1 MEASFSWQEISL
13 FVAGIVTFISAIIN
27 IFVVRGQSKKQRT
40 AEIITNNRVEWM
52 QELKKWTSEYI
63 SYIEYNYNKT
73 SPEDIDKYLK
83 DVLEISTRINLH
95 LNLKG
100 KQDREIID
108 KIKELNKSLE
118 EILKLTEKRSLDQGN
133 VNSDELNQKIKKT
146 REDSN
151 SLLRLVKIYL
161 KVEWERVK
169 VEARYGVF
177 SKFDFD
183 SEYKKTRDEVE
194 NDTGASKNEKELILE
209 ESGSK
214 KNNKTNEEEGDK
226 SINKYIDYN
235 KTIEEIINND
245 RIWDNEIKLK
255 DRIKNLKNRIKNKK
269 THDNKSKNLNSE
281 IIKSLKDELRK
292 IEPLHLNRIL
302 LISEDMKEEES
313 QYLQSFSSF
322 TAICLSIVAIFAA
335 TDKDEDKKITIIVF
349 LIYGTFIIG
358 RAIRDV
364 CFKIPKLRNLNKK
377 LKSIEITI
385 KEILDK

>member
-1 MEASFSWQEISL
+1 
-13 FVAGIVTFISAIIN
+13 
-27 IFVVRGQSKKQRT
+27 
-40 AEIITNNRVEWM
+40 M

-73 SPEDIDKYLK
+73 SPEDIDKYLN

-100 KQDREIID
+100 KQDKEIID

-194 NDTGASKNEKELILE
+194 NDTGASENEKDVILE
-209 ESGSK
+209 ESESK
-214 KNNKTNEEEGDK
+214 KNKKTNEEEEDK

-269 THDNKSKNLNSE
+269 TDDNKSKNLNSE
-281 IIKSLKDELRK
+281 IIKSLKDELSK

-313 QYLQSFSSF
+313 QYLQNFLSF

-349 LIYGTFIIG
+349 LIYGIFIIG

-364 CFKIPKLRNLNKK
+364 CFKIPSLRKLNKK
-377 LKSIEITI
+377 LKSIEIII